1 MSDFEH
7 LIRGAEANRP
17 KASEPPESDF
27 FRSSVQMDP
36 YEGDGDEFMT
46 ARSQSFEEPA
56 QGKGNYRTDAM
67 QTGASG
73 AFDIAAF
80 RRQYGLPP
88 PPPQAVALPQSHA
101 PLVPAVGVG
110 ASSSNDDSPMDDDS
124 SMDSDTSSLHTL
136 STRTLSG
143 GNPRYD
149 PIAPLN
155 RGLPPPKKRG
165 FFQKLWSKIRG
176 RGWR

>member
-1 MSDFEH
+1 MSDYEH
-7 LIRGAEANRP
+7 LIRGADGYRP
-17 KASEPPESDF
+17 PSKEPAESDF
-27 FRSSVQMDP
+27 LRSSVEMDR

-46 ARSQSFEEPA
+46 ARSQSFDEPA
-56 QGKGNYRTDAM
+56 PEMGNYRTDAL

-73 AFDIAAF
+73 AFDIDAF
-80 RRQYGLPP
+80 RRQMGLAPP
-88 PPPQAVALPQSHA
+88 PRPPALPKTQA
-101 PLVPAVGVG
+101 PRAPA
-110 ASSSNDDSPMDDDS
+110 ALIDDSSSDDDS
-124 SMDSDTSSLHTL
+124 SIDSERSSLHTL
-136 STRTLSG
+136 STRTMSG